1 MVDTKKI
8 LDSIKDK
15 IPYEPIDDRI
25 LIKPLK
31 QKTIK
36 KAFKVP
42 TKVENNL
49 VGAEHQE
56 VETKEEVRE
65 VPTNCQLGV
74 VLKVDRNSSN
84 LQFTEGDIIV
94 YPTNPRV
101 IRRPSDPG
109 TPAVGVP
116 AGPGPYAGTTP
127 PSPPLLLPK
136 EQVRDQAIP
145 PWPYN
150 S

>member
-49 VGAEHQE
+49 VEAEHQE

-84 LQFTEGDIIV
+84 LQFEEGDIVV
-94 YPTNPRV
+94 YPTN
-101 IRRPSDPG
+101 
-109 TPAVGVP
+109 
-116 AGPGPYAGTTP
+116 AGMTFELFKD
-127 PSPPLLLPK
+127 SRLLKRYEILGK
-136 EQVRDQAIP
+136 WVEVK
-145 PWPYN
+145 
-150 S
+150 